1 MTTPPAQFIEQEY
14 DTGQF
19 DATEYLKQNP
29 DVASHYYFG
38 SRAYDHYQRHGK
50 GEGRKHPT
58 IKKTRQVENPA
69 YSQWLSSNP
78 DYRPFTGAP
87 TPTPTAAKPAVS
99 APKRINPEAIYTPHT
114 IDYYQGKIGYGDW
127 VSRQL
132 DMEGVF
138 DVNERQSASWPG
150 HFDIGQYSLSGS
162 NPEVDPLTGLEYSRE
177 NYDAINRANIV
188 ENEKKKYIEL
198 IKASQQNASTA
209 PASTNTA
216 TQTTESTAPTATAGE
231 WLKKRYDDILKNTTD
246 TGEKPVSLLDHKTIT
261 SQPQFIQEEYDT
273 GEFDQAEYLRQN
285 PDVAADSWYGSRP
298 AAHWQYFGQNEG
310 RAYPTIKKT
319 RQVENP
325 NYTAAPQTTP
335 AGETTMPIATST
347 AASQTTPAGQTPMPM
362 YASTATP
369 TTASSEP
376 QIMDE
381 STGVNV
387 GLGKQI
393 RDQQA
398 LGAGNILTTTGATGV
413 DPQTGR
419 FDPSKVE
426 MLYDPVQFTLK
437 DEELRTTEDK
447 LIQVPSVTAPEDIS
461 EVQETFVTPEEA
473 SLVNNI
479 ERTYSNVPTAVAA
492 QGEITSFDVIDP
504 NQIVDERTKTEMF
517 ERGSLA
523 EAKTQTLAEEAS
535 TAYQIE
541 QLTKG
546 IETGKFPPWAAP
558 TVRKANEIMNQRGLG
573 ASSMAAAA
581 VAQAIMESA
590 IPIAN
595 SDAQKAATLQI
606 QNLNNQQQTALA
618 NAAAIA
624 AMDRQNLDNRMKA
637 AQQNAQSFL
646 QMNLQ
651 NVTQE
656 QAAVLATHQS
666 TVQSLFSDQA
676 AENARLQFNA
686 TSQNQ
691 VNQFYDQLGL
701 TAAENNANRDVAIQ
715 KFNSEEQTA
724 VNEFNANLENSR
736 QAFNANMQNVI
747 DQSNISWRRSINT
760 TNTNND
766 NIAAQQNAQVL
777 LGLTVQAQNNL
788 WQEYRDVAHQLFASY
803 ENDRQRTHDIVVQG
817 IKHQFTSDQ
826 FQNMLDYRAS
836 VEAGKATSGYVDK
849 ILGPVINRGASEL
862 AKSLFGNN
870 DIETYPSQTD
880 YGSGTGQDT
889 DFFDNP
895 GWFDSYPTSNTAD
908 YYSESTYSPET
919 DWWWSEGDEGEYFG

>member
-1 MTTPPAQFIEQEY
+1 
-14 DTGQF
+14 
-19 DATEYLKQNP
+19 
-29 DVASHYYFG
+29 
-38 SRAYDHYQRHGK
+38 
-50 GEGRKHPT
+50 
-58 IKKTRQVENPA
+58 
-69 YSQWLSSNP
+69 
-78 DYRPFTGAP
+78 
-87 TPTPTAAKPAVS
+87 
-99 APKRINPEAIYTPHT
+99 
-114 IDYYQGKIGYGDW
+114 
-127 VSRQL
+127 
-132 DMEGVF
+132 MEGVF

-150 HFDIGQYSLSGS
+150 HWDHGQYSLSGS

-177 NYDAINRANIV
+177 NFNAINRANIV
-188 ENEKKKYIEL
+188 ENEKKKYLEL

-209 PASTNTA
+209 PASTNTT

-231 WLKKRYDDILKNTTD
+231 WLEKRYDNILKNTTD

-325 NYTAAPQTTP
+325 NYTAAPMPMYTSTATPQTTP
-335 AGETTMPIATST
+335 AGETTMPTATT
-347 AASQTTPAGQTPMPM
+347 
-362 YASTATP
+362 TATP
-369 TTASSEP
+369 TTTSSKP

-387 GLGKQI
+387 GLAKQI

-398 LGAGNILTTTGATGV
+398 LGAGNILTRTGATGV

-426 MLYDPVQFTLK
+426 MLYDPVQYTVK

-447 LIQVPSVTAPEDIS
+447 LIDPIDLPSPDDIS
-461 EVQETFVTPEEA
+461 GVQQTSVVPQDS
-473 SLVNNI
+473 SLINSI

-492 QGEITSFDVIDP
+492 QGEITSKDVIDP

-541 QLTKG
+541 QLTQG

-618 NAAAIA
+618 NAATIA
-624 AMDRQNLDNRMKA
+624 TMDRQNLDNRMKA

-656 QAAVLATHQS
+656 QAAAITSYQS
-666 TVQSLFSDQA
+666 NVQSLFTDQA

-701 TAAENNANRDVAIQ
+701 TSAENNANRDVAIQ

-724 VNEFNANLENSR
+724 VNEFNANVENAR
-736 QAFNANMQNVI
+736 QVFNANMQNII
-747 DQSNISWRRSINT
+747 DQSNLQWRRNINT
-760 TNTNND
+760 ANTNND
-766 NIAAQQNAQVL
+766 NLSAQRNAAVL
-777 LGLTVQAQNNL
+777 LGLTTQAQNNL
-788 WQEYRDVAHQLFASY
+788 WQEYRDVAHQLYASY

-817 IKHQFTSDQ
+817 IKHQFSADQ
-826 FQNMLDYRAS
+826 YQNMLDYRAS
-836 VEAGKATSGYVDK
+836 VATGAK
-849 ILGPVINRGASEL
+849 INGWVNNLLGPVTNAAAGKIVKGLFPDDDDDDDKESPAYYLDEYAGFNVIDDDDDDKAVWTSSPSE
-862 AKSLFGNN
+862 G
-870 DIETYPSQTD
+870 
-880 YGSGTGQDT
+880 G
-889 DFFDNP
+889 
-895 GWFDSYPTSNTAD
+895 GWFD
-908 YYSESTYSPET
+908 
-919 DWWWSEGDEGEYFG
+919 WW